1 MSGTLPTRINLH
13 RGDPDQ
19 TKKKCRHCRS
29 TAETDMHILNV
40 CHISK
45 DARSK
50 RHNLIAKK
58 IGKELTEKS
67 YQVWLKKTYMVNQ
80 ERMKPDITAMKE
92 GTCYFIEITCPYEK
106 TANTLKQRET
116 EKEEKYRQLTINNIQ
131 FDPVHGIVQTKVI
144 AIVIGSAGTITK
156 TMYEKLKRLGIGY
169 VVKQI
174 QMIALME
181 STKIW
186 KIHNKT

>member
-1 MSGTLPTRINLH
+1 
-13 RGDPDQ
+13 
-19 TKKKCRHCRS
+19 
-29 TAETDMHILNV
+29 
-40 CHISK
+40 
-45 DARSK
+45 
-50 RHNLIAKK
+50 
-58 IGKELTEKS
+58 
-67 YQVWLKKTYMVNQ
+67 
-80 ERMKPDITAMKE
+80 MKE

-156 TMYEKLKRLGIGY
+156 TTYEKLKRFGIGY